1 MAIPEHC
8 SSSAAAATAAKKGK
22 GPAASSSK
30 LDPIDSSLFSLK
42 NDEDGTLPAPLQD
55 DFGEFLLDA
64 AQWL

>member
-1 MAIPEHC
+1 MTVPDRC
-8 SSSAAAATAAKKGK
+8 SSSAAAAPAAKKGK
-22 GPAASSSK
+22 GAAASSAK

-42 NDEDGTLPAPLQD
+42 NDEDGALPAPLQD